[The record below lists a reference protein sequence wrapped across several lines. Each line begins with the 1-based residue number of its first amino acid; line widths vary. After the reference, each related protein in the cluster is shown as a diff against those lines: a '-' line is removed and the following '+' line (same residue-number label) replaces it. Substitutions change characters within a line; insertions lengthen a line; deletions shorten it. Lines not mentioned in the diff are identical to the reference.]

1 MERIDDVLPLVPEK
15 VSRTVFADL
24 LEKDEALFSATI
36 FDALQ
41 DEYGFVDREA
51 LFQHASRS
59 IFSFLPK
66 NELLQW
72 MEDHNI
78 HNETLKNLIEQNSL
92 GKSRMNLCKGALTS
106 SSVKEVSAF
115 IQIMKKIS
123 KVELHESFE
132 IMSQYFMGN
141 DQPVVPVREQNN
153 YYINSSSSLQVTLTS
168 EEVSALLGNGE
179 QIFEQEIKSLLTE
192 ESYLKLFLYFS
203 FEYLINLCA
212 NFRSY
217 YEQYENQEKVA
228 HFSQLVNLLS
238 VASKQFL
245 QSHYQQLLKASL
257 QLQVLQ
263 NYYQE
268 KEELAANR
276 CQYASAQGYY
286 QKKQSIQQQLNEL
299 QENLTSLPKRV
310 HLYAPYQSN
319 CFENSTVLANMEN
332 IFKLLFY
339 TNRIVHLNQHQSI
352 FQIMK
357 MLKLTE
363 LFQFFINSES
373 SFSLNYLQNTFSFT
387 VKDYLSFGYQIN
399 DIKNAFGSRGI
410 YLLLS
415 YLHSEQETV
424 EVDDEN
430 EEGFSLRP
438 VLTLSDLKN
447 ADITLEE
454 IRRSNYYESVEE
466 ILSLGVYD
474 KENDLLNTFY
484 PLKALLS
491 YGFTL
496 QQIKQAGVYSLESF
510 LQDGSVYLH
519 DLLLPTPS
527 LSYSLSE
534 ILATNHYSKDD
545 LKLFLC
551 TNYSLLTEEIKQ
563 QFRLHL
569 SFSAK
574 ELKDILNLSAKEMY
588 ETMGFS
594 LLELIQVRYSI
605 GELLQLPS
613 FKKEDYVNYEYFT
626 LENCRQA
633 GISSE
638 ILIEKGY
645 TYDELI
651 ESGIMDRPRPVSV
664 AMTVQFF
671 ESKAS
676 SPLSSRS
683 PSPAFSVGSIRSQ
696 PAYENFSKRPLPASP
711 VIKRVTSWKGTK
723 KDYSI
728 AIHQLQQEEEAP
740 YKPVQLAEEKPVVE
754 EVVVQ
759 AEEEELKTI
768 SLLPVVIEQ
777 FEEGET
783 SCSSNASTT
792 SSVGSPKEER
802 PKPLSPTPRRQSI
815 TTFDDERFFFSQ
827 SRHEEDEMTVEVCRQ
842 VQDNLDDLFSE
853 FEEELSRNSHIAD
866 GEEDD
871 DHNSM
876 ASSHHQQPQYS
887 ARTLLLKDIIAGRIS
902 MEAIRSHGVSIPE
915 LRRLGCKVKDFLKI
929 GFKLQEI
936 KQFPFPINE
945 YKRARIRLNELKA
958 VGCTIN
964 DLKRVKSN
972 VLLMTEKTPAVSP
985 KMKSAESFY
994 GAGSVVSGI
1003 TSGTQTTSIYS
1014 YSSYAAMAAAKLASE
1029 NSSFRMVSSTASSNP
1044 SNWSEKGGNMYH
1056 NQITPVDLKRAG
1068 YTVNDMF
1075 KAGYPVVD
1083 IKNAGY
1089 FLEDIKG
1096 TGYTYKELRLAGY
1109 SVNELKKVGISA
1121 KQ

>member
-24 LEKDEALFSATI
+24 LEKDEALFSSTI

-78 HNETLKNLIEQNSL
+78 HNETLNNLIEQHSL

-141 DQPVVPVREQNN
+141 DQPVIPVREQNH

-217 YEQYENQEKVA
+217 YEQYENQEKVE
-228 HFSQLVNLLS
+228 HFSQFVDVLS
-238 VASKQFL
+238 IASNQFL

-276 CQYASAQGYY
+276 CQYASAQEYY

-310 HLYAPYQSN
+310 HLYPFYQSN

-357 MLKLTE
+357 LLNLTE

-373 SFSLNYLQNTFSFT
+373 SFSLNYLQSTFSFT
-387 VKDYLSFGYQIN
+387 VKDYLSFGYQIK
-399 DIKNAFGSRGI
+399 DIKSAFDSRGI

-454 IRRSNYYESVEE
+454 IRRSNYYESIEE

-474 KENDLLNTFY
+474 KENDLLHSFY
-484 PLKALLS
+484 PVQALLS

-496 QQIKQAGVYSLESF
+496 QQIKQAGVYSLEGF

-519 DLLLPTPS
+519 DLLLPSPS

-534 ILATNHYSKDD
+534 IVATNHYSKDD

-605 GELLQLPS
+605 GELLQLPA
-613 FKKEDYVNYEYFT
+613 FKKEDYLNYEYFT

-651 ESGIMDRPRPVSV
+651 ECGIMDRPRPVSV

-676 SPLSSRS
+676 SPISSRS

-696 PAYENFSKRPLPASP
+696 TAYENFNKRPLPASP

-728 AIHQLQQEEEAP
+728 AIHQLQQEEEEQ
-740 YKPVQLAEEKPVVE
+740 YKPVQLVEEPVVVE
-754 EVVVQ
+754 AVQ
-759 AEEEELKTI
+759 EEEEELKTL

-777 FEEGET
+777 YDEGET

-792 SSVGSPKEER
+792 SSVSSPKEGR
-802 PKPLSPTPRRQSI
+802 PQPLSPTPRRQSI
-815 TTFDDERFFFSQ
+815 TTFDDERFHLSQ
-827 SRHEEDEMTVEVCRQ
+827 SRHEEDEENEVCRT
-842 VQDNLDDLFSE
+842 VQDNLDDLFGE

-866 GEEDD
+866 GEEEDD
-871 DHNSM
+871 DHSSL
-876 ASSHHQQPQYS
+876 ASSHHTQKPQVS
-887 ARTLLLKDIIAGRIS
+887 ARTLLLRDIIAGRLS
-902 MEAIRSHGVSIPE
+902 MEAVRSHGVSIPE

-945 YKRARIRLNELKA
+945 YKQARIRLSELKA

-972 VLLMTEKTPAVSP
+972 VLLMTDKPLPISP
-985 KMKSAESFY
+985 KMKSTESFY

-1003 TSGTQTTSIYS
+1003 TSGTQSTSIYS

-1083 IKNAGY
+1083 LKNAGY